1 MRSCDVLPKAEDVN
15 SSFPQGRLEGVLD
28 EIDGPALD
36 FASSFYE
43 CPQFRASAKHF
54 SHPDGGSQPTKTAT
68 TPKYQHTFSGATDR
82 RPSAVGLK
90 APLVLS

>member
-1 MRSCDVLPKAEDVN
+1 MKLMVLLLTLLHPSTNVPN
-15 SSFPQGRLEGVLD
+15 FG
-28 EIDGPALD
+28 
-36 FASSFYE
+36 
-43 CPQFRASAKHF
+43 SAKHF